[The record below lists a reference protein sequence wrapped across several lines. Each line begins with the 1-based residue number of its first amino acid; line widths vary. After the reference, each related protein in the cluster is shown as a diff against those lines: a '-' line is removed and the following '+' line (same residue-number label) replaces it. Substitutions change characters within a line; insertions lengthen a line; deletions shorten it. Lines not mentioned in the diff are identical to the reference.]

1 MNHISVFEPHPYVEV
16 YISRI
21 KEKKEA
27 RSNFVELVSRT
38 GEIAYFFPPRK
49 RIEFILKSKDQCDKY
64 LKKRFRSEEEYPTNM
79 RRMGM
84 IMYYVYRNFMAH
96 AFKVILGYYG
106 ISPSHY
112 ISFHRFS
119 NTLYKRFEKASTR
132 MWDVILEDTIE
143 RIVKDLS
150 RGGVFINMTK
160 KETIEDIF
168 FIIGV
173 TCARLYYWLFISGE
187 GKEEIEIVLGEKERE
202 KIKEI
207 EEKLKEK
214 TEEGSKEE
222 EEEKGEAINERKA

>member
-1 MNHISVFEPHPYVEV
+1 MSHISVFEPHPYVEI
-16 YISRI
+16 YIDRI
-21 KEKKEA
+21 LERKGD
-27 RSNFVELVSRT
+27 RLNFVELVSQT

-64 LKKRFRSEEEYPTNM
+64 LKKRFRSEEEYPTDM
-79 RRMGM
+79 RKIEM

-106 ISPSHY
+106 IRPSHY
-112 ISFHRFS
+112 LKFHRFS
-119 NTLYKRFEKASTR
+119 NTLFKKFRKASTKLWR
-132 MWDVILEDTIE
+132 EIIEETTE
-143 RIVKDLS
+143 RIIKDES
-150 RGGVFINMTK
+150 GGDYFINMTK
-160 KETIEDIF
+160 KEAIETIF

-187 GKEEIEIVLGEKERE
+187 GKEEIEIVIGEKERE

-214 TEEGSKEE
+214 TEEESKEE
-222 EEEKGEAINERKA
+222 EEEKGEAVNEPKA